1 MKVDKNE
8 WASALTEHLKKR
20 IKMVSYRLTLD
31 DYRARILRPEQQK
44 NLGLVLISAYQ

>member
-1 MKVDKNE
+1 MKVDKHE
-8 WASALTEHLKKR
+8 WASALTEHLKER

-31 DYRARILRPEQQK
+31 DYRACILRPEQQE